1 MWSAFL
7 YIDHRGELELLPSVH
22 RCGGAPVVTGLGMP
36 GKLWS
41 TLILVATI
49 ENHILNMTKVTS
61 FPRT

>member
-1 MWSAFL
+1 M
-7 YIDHRGELELLPSVH
+7 
-22 RCGGAPVVTGLGMP
+22 GLGMS

-61 FPRT
+61 FPRTQLQLLFGGGLG